1 MQTRTRPRACAQC
14 TPEGPSMQPQNA
26 APDPR
31 KHGLSTH
38 EKERQAAAAAL
49 AQLLAA
55 ACAYWRAQGGRHAQ

>member
-1 MQTRTRPRACAQC
+1 
-14 TPEGPSMQPQNA
+14 MQPQNA